1 MAVYRITKFTS
12 NDMSEAAAASE
23 GIRDLIES
31 ANSEFIDIVDM
42 GGGNGLVIA
51 KYADEAA
58 MEAATETARSAF
70 GQMVQAGNIDGDS
83 IEPATGSVVN
93 SF

>member
-12 NDMSEAAAASE
+12 NDMSGATEASE
-23 GIRDLIES
+23 GLRSLIES

-42 GGGNGLVIA
+42 GDGNGLVIA

-58 MEAATETARSAF
+58 MEAATEVAQNAF
-70 GQMVQAGNIDGDS
+70 GQMVKDGNINGDS
-83 IEPATGSVVN
+83 IQPASGTVVN

>member
-1 MAVYRITKFTS
+1 
-12 NDMSEAAAASE
+12 MSKAGEASE
-23 GIRDLIES
+23 SIRGLIES
-31 ANSEFIDIVDM
+31 TNAEFIDIVDM
-42 GGGNGLVIA
+42 GDGNGLVIA

-70 GQMVQAGNIDGDS
+70 GELVQSGDINGDS
-83 IEPATGSVVN
+83 IQPASGSVIN